1 MAITHKKQQ
10 EIWDEE
16 HKNPYVLPQMNSS
29 EASSGVIQ
37 FLEWLKQ
44 KGVESGLKG
53 IELGCGKGR
62 NVVGLAELGFE
73 MTGIDFSPAA
83 IEEAQKRA
91 KKAGLGNKATFI
103 VHDATM
109 PWPFDSDS
117 FDLAID
123 CFATTDI
130 ESSEGRKFAA
140 EEMIRILK
148 PKGYLLAYLLSSEDE
163 FHKRM
168 LVESPAAER
177 NAFLHPTTG
186 KFEKTFDRDEIIS
199 LYKGMDLMEE
209 RRISKKG
216 IFFGK
221 EYNCYHYWM
230 IFLKNK
236 F

>member
-16 HKNPYVLPQMNSS
+16 HRKPYVLPQMDSS
-29 EASSGVIQ
+29 EASSGVVQ
-37 FLEWLKQ
+37 LVEWLKQ
-44 KGVESGLKG
+44 KGIESGLKG

-62 NVVGLAELGFE
+62 NVIGLAKLGFE

-83 IEEAQKRA
+83 IEEAQNRA
-91 KKAGLGNKATFI
+91 KKAGLADKVTFI
-103 VHDATM
+103 VHDATE
-109 PWPFDSDS
+109 PWIFDSAS

-130 ESSEGRKFAA
+130 ESPEGRKFAS

-148 PKGYLLAYLLSSEDE
+148 PDGYLLTYLLSPEGE
-163 FHKRM
+163 FHKQM
-168 LVESPAAER
+168 LVESPASER

-199 LYKGMDLMEE
+199 LYKGMDLVEE
-209 RRISKKG
+209 RRISKKAT
-216 IFFGK
+216 FFGK

-230 IFLKNK
+230 IFQKK
-236 F
+236 